1 MFSNQFFEQVSANI
15 QKVIP
20 ADLGVIKADIETV
33 IRVEMMAL
41 LEKMDLVTRE
51 EFDIQTAVLLK
62 TRKKLETL
70 EEQVKQIQTQ
80 LK

>member
-1 MFSNQFFEQVSANI
+1 MIDKQFFEQISANI

-20 ADLGVIKADIETV
+20 TGLDEIKTDIETV
-33 IRVEMMAL
+33 VRVEMMAL

-51 EFDIQTAVLLK
+51 EFDIQTGVLLK
-62 TRKKLETL
+62 TRQKLEAL
-70 EEQVKQIQTQ
+70 EAQVKQLEND

>member
-1 MFSNQFFEQVSANI
+1 MLNKQFIEQISANI
-15 QKVIP
+15 QKIIP

-62 TRKKLETL
+62 TRQKLETL
-70 EEQVKQIQTQ
+70 EEQVKQIETQ